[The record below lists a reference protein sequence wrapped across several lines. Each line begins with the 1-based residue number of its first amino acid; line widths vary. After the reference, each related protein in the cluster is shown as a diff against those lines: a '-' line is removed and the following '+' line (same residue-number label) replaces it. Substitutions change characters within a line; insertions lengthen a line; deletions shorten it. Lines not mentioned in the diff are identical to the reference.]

1 MSDGWKPCPM
11 SPRTVERKGHKSMHR
26 TDTGHYVIADWD
38 VWLPGIFADRA
49 TAIAA
54 FRYDERTLQSVQD
67 AINDREPDF
76 TRRVISTADLEEH
89 DAARTDRE

>member
-1 MSDGWKPCPM
+1 MTDGWKPCLVAPG
-11 SPRTVERKGHKSMHR
+11 TVERKGRKAIYR
-26 TDTGHYVIADWD
+26 TDTGHYVIADGD

-54 FRYDERTLQSVQD
+54 FRYDARTLQSVQD
-67 AINDREPDF
+67 AMNDREPDF